1 MNPCWF
7 IIRFLKYQAFFFFF
21 APREAHQSLKQVRQK
36 HQNLKPVIPVII
48 RFEFVLSCASC
59 CLLFVSRQT
68 GEERPNPKHDHMF
81 KPCPMNPKQDVTA
94 GPPVRVTDMDTGAQ
108 EGYCLV
114 LLWERQSEGKGS
126 VGRDRLDVCMCF
138 PVRDLKTSEAI

>member
-1 MNPCWF
+1 MLLASTPKSQTGTAETPEPEARHSCNNT
-7 IIRFLKYQAFFFFF
+7 IR
-21 APREAHQSLKQVRQK
+21 
-36 HQNLKPVIPVII
+36 I
-48 RFEFVLSCASC
+48 VLSCASC

-108 EGYCLV
+108 EGHCFV